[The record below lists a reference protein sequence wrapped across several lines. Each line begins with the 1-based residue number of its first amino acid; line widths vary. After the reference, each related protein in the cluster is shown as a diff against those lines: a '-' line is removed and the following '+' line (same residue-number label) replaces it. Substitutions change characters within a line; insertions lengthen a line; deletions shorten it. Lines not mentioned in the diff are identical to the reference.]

1 LRIYLWITLSTD
13 ESLTSGFGFLEVV
26 ADGPGS
32 PGVVELDG
40 FDEDAFPAA
49 VPDAEAFFVPFA
61 AAEPLPD
68 ALLLPLTVELLTDFE
83 AAPAARGAGL
93 APLPA
98 AAAAEVEAF
107 GGMAALHHSCAR
119 V

>member
-1 LRIYLWITLSTD
+1 M
-13 ESLTSGFGFLEVV
+13 TSGFGFLEVV

-98 AAAAEVEAF
+98 AAAPAAAAAEVEAF
-107 GGMAALHHSCAR
+107 GGMAALHH
-119 V
+119 